1 MVFWRD
7 HSRTISATRV
17 VEAVVAGI
25 NDRDFTALGKIVAD
39 DVSYIDSMGGCV
51 TGRANALLLLERL
64 IAYDPGFRIH
74 LEEVTP
80 HNNFVLATG
89 YTVGD
94 RQETAERTLL
104 RLLIEDGVMAEW
116 RSYSADNPRP
126 VVQML
131 MGAHSRV
138 SA

>member
-7 HSRTISATRV
+7 HTRTISATRV

-25 NDRDFTALGKIVAD
+25 NDRDFTALGQIVAD

-51 TGRANALLLLERL
+51 TGRANALLLLDRL

-74 LEEVTP
+74 LKEVTP
-80 HNNFVLATG
+80 HNNFVLAIG

-131 MGAHSRV
+131 MGSHSRV

>member
-7 HSRTISATRV
+7 HTRTISATRV

-25 NDRDFTALGKIVAD
+25 NSRDFTALGQIVAD

-80 HNNFVLATG
+80 H
-89 YTVGD
+89 
-94 RQETAERTLL
+94 QQL
-104 RLLIEDGVMAEW
+104 RSRYGLYGGRPARNGGADAVAAAHRGWLMAEW

-131 MGAHSRV
+131 MGSHSRV